1 LGRLPQTKQ
10 KTPAPNSGRGLV
22 QEKQKNN
29 QEGGLLIATN
39 AMKQN
44 TASHVPQ
51 NGLQQPPQKFTR
63 RIGKN
68 YYEVVVHFSNT
79 SKENISD
86 KVTRLIRNEV
96 LNETAVKP

>member
-1 LGRLPQTKQ
+1 M
-10 KTPAPNSGRGLV
+10 
-22 QEKQKNN
+22 EKDMAGGHAFDLNTIV
-29 QEGGLLIATN
+29 GGLLITTN

-44 TASHVPQ
+44 IASQAPQ
-51 NGLQQPPQKFTR
+51 NGLQQATQKFTR

-96 LNETAVKP
+96 LNETALKS

>member
-1 LGRLPQTKQ
+1 MKHSPASQALQATPQH
-10 KTPAPNSGRGLV
+10 GLHH
-22 QEKQKNN
+22 E
-29 QEGGLLIATN
+29 
-39 AMKQN
+39 
-44 TASHVPQ
+44 SS
-51 NGLQQPPQKFTR
+51 QQHQHEQQQVPQKFTR

-96 LNETAVKP
+96 LNETAVKS

>member
-1 LGRLPQTKQ
+1 
-10 KTPAPNSGRGLV
+10 
-22 QEKQKNN
+22 
-29 QEGGLLIATN
+29 
-39 AMKQN
+39 MKHSP
-44 TASHVPQ
+44 ASHASQATPQ
-51 NGLQQPPQKFTR
+51 HELHYESSQQPQHEQQQPPQQFTR

>member
-1 LGRLPQTKQ
+1 
-10 KTPAPNSGRGLV
+10 
-22 QEKQKNN
+22 
-29 QEGGLLIATN
+29 
-39 AMKQN
+39 MKQN
-44 TASHVPQ
+44 IASQAPQ
-51 NGLQQPPQKFTR
+51 NGLQQPPQQFTR

-96 LNETAVKP
+96 LNETAVKS

>member
-1 LGRLPQTKQ
+1 M
-10 KTPAPNSGRGLV
+10 
-22 QEKQKNN
+22 
-29 QEGGLLIATN
+29 LIATN
-39 AMKQN
+39 IMKHSPASQAPQN
-44 TASHVPQ
+44 ELQTSQ
-51 NGLQQPPQKFTR
+51 NGLQAPQATPQHGLHHESSQQQQHEQQQPPQKFTR

-96 LNETAVKP
+96 LNETAVKS